1 MYFLIITFRKY
12 TITKVPMLTMKK
24 TLLIL
29 LLFLTVSFSEIFAQ
43 GIFFGVSGGVT
54 SVKGP
59 EAYTKDIS
67 SGGAGFSSES
77 HFGIIS
83 KFHFPISPITP
94 VISFTYHALRGNS
107 AGTETSQNIFS
118 IGTRLQFTLTAGM
131 ISPYISL
138 DGNYNFFGKFK
149 IDNPP
154 PSYTPDT
161 SPSSATA
168 LSSKNR
174 FGGGVGLGTDL
185 NIIRNIDIDLSVRY
199 SIMNMLGANTSEEN
213 IDFVTFN
220 AAILF

>member
-1 MYFLIITFRKY
+1 MLI
-12 TITKVPMLTMKK
+12 MKK
-24 TLLIL
+24 TLLLVL
-29 LLFLTVSFSEIFAQ
+29 LLLIVSFSEISAQ

-54 SVKGP
+54 SVTGP

-67 SGGAGFSSES
+67 SGGAGFSTDN
-77 HFGIIS
+77 HFGILS
-83 KFHFPISPITP
+83 KLHFPISPITP

-107 AGTETSQNIFS
+107 SGTETSQNIFS
-118 IGTRLQFTLTAGM
+118 IGTSLQFTLTAGK

-138 DGNYNFFGKFK
+138 DGSYNFFGKFK

-154 PSYTPDT
+154 PSYTFDT

-174 FGGGVGLGTDL
+174 FGGGVGLGADL
-185 NIIRNIDIDLSVRY
+185 NFIRNIDIDLSIRY
-199 SIMNMLGANTSEEN
+199 SIMNMLGAANSEEN